1 MQDQGQD
8 RWERI
13 FPWMEKALGGRIVS
27 RRRQGRESGGRFA
40 WFVDLEIDGRIQ
52 KTYVRGTRDD
62 SFSYTRVYS
71 TRREAKIL
79 EVLHRE
85 GVLVPR
91 VLAFHDDPQA
101 AVLDH
106 VEGRDD
112 FNNVKDEAE
121 RESIL
126 ESFLQRLAELHAVD
140 ARKFE
145 AIGLRI
151 PGSPEE
157 LALHDLDVWQST
169 YEGAVRE
176 PLPMMTF
183 ACQWLRRNV
192 PRKPVRPVLCQ
203 GDTGPGN
210 LLFADGRVTALVDFE
225 LAHLADPMTDLA
237 CIRSRDLYTPLG
249 RFPERLSRYA
259 ELAGREIDYATL
271 LYYSV

>member
-1 MQDQGQD
+1 MPDESRD
-8 RWERI
+8 RWEVI
-13 FPWMEKALGGRIVS
+13 FPWLEKRLGGRIVN

-40 WFVDLEIDGRIQ
+40 WFVDLEIDGKEF

-62 SFSYTRVYS
+62 SFSYTRIYS
-71 TRREAKIL
+71 TRREASIL

-85 GVLVPR
+85 GIRVPQ

-101 AVLDH
+101 AVLAH

-112 FNNVKDEAE
+112 FNNVKDTAE

-126 ESFLQRLAELHAVD
+126 ESFLENLAQLHSVD

-151 PGSPEE
+151 PGTPEE

-176 PLPMMTF
+176 PLPLLTF

-203 GDTGPGN
+203 GDTWKRARDWTGHGSRG
-210 LLFADGRVTALVDFE
+210 AARCRDGARW
-225 LAHLADPMTDLA
+225 
-237 CIRSRDLYTPLG
+237 S
-249 RFPERLSRYA
+249 
-259 ELAGREIDYATL
+259 
-271 LYYSV
+271 